1 MMRLIRCSLFTLL
14 GTQAERVEIHE
25 SDVDSDESNNT
36 GVFLKAKLDIADIA
50 EAEKKFRGG
59 DYPILMKG
67 EKVEMAFNN
76 GKGLGKNDWLLF
88 TNWRSIH
95 CDAKMV
101 LAKINK
107 WEYTSRLWY
116 AYHTAEASTA
126 GTFDR
131 DCEITM
137 RPRGPQWEF
146 AKKIGNKKLFEI
158 LDYVNKKL
166 EGSYDQRSKLLKD
179 GAKLLSQHWWKGNV
193 PQLASRSMPT
203 QKSVGD
209 ILGEA
214 AHIISSDEK
223 VLYKF
228 EEFKKVGRPDELIVT
243 DKKVIK
249 VDKQLSRS
257 KLHYQ
262 VYPYPPGGS
271 LFKFIHEWKVQTAG
285 SGLDFDCEL
294 SATSYF
300 DYKETSIIM
309 VPTGNGVT
317 PVALPGPWETIK
329 IDFDKRKVKDAQLFE
344 YHTTLQE
351 QIAKATG
358 FSR

>member
-1 MMRLIRCSLFTLL
+1 MLKLIKCTLL
-14 GTQAERVEIHE
+14 WSVANIQAGRVEIHDTAME
-25 SDVDSDESNNT
+25 MEEANQT
-36 GVFLKAKLDIADIA
+36 GLFMKAKFVFVDVA

-59 DYPILMKG
+59 DYPILIKG

-95 CDAKMV
+95 CDAKMMM
-101 LAKINK
+101 AKINK
-107 WEYTSRLWY
+107 WSYTSRLWY

-126 GTFDR
+126 GSFDR
-131 DCEITM
+131 DVEIIM
-137 RPRGPQWEF
+137 RPHGPQFEF
-146 AKKIGNKKLFEI
+146 AKSIGNPKLFEI
-158 LDYVNKKL
+158 LDYVTQKL
-166 EGSYDQRSKLLKD
+166 EGSYVQRQKLLKD
-179 GAKLLSQHWWKGNV
+179 GAAVLAKHWWKGDV
-193 PQLASRSMPT
+193 PQLAVRSMPT
-203 QKSVGD
+203 EKSVEE

-214 AHIISSDEK
+214 AHIVKSDEK

-228 EEFKKVGRPDELIVT
+228 EEFKKVGRPDEIIIT
-243 DKKVIK
+243 DKKIIK

-271 LFKFIHEWKVQTAG
+271 LFKFIHEWKVETAG
-285 SGLDFDCEL
+285 SGMDFDCEM

-300 DYKETSIIM
+300 DYKEISTIIVDQSI
-309 VPTGNGVT
+309 VQ
-317 PVALPGPWETIK
+317 LPGPWETIK
-329 IDFDKRKVKDAQLFE
+329 IDFDKRKVKDSQLFE